1 MSRKGLFILCVVIIF
16 ALALTGIPETRAEY
30 PDQPIEFLIHAA
42 PGGGSDLFCRAIAQ
56 GLDKEGIVKQKI
68 NVISRRGGGGTLAL
82 NYLASKKGNPYV
94 LMHMTTSPLITLA
107 IRETTNIK
115 FDEVTYIAKMAEF
128 PNIVFVK
135 YDSPYKTLKD
145 LVAEAKTLPPKTL
158 SSGMSTTGGS
168 EHILAHR
175 IGRDAGVQFN
185 IISFGSGGK
194 VTAAL
199 LGGHID
205 MMIGN
210 IEEQLGQVEAKRTR
224 PLATV
229 TEKRLPYFPDLPTA
243 KEQGIDVVYT
253 QVRGFVAPQ
262 NVPDYAVKFWQDA
275 LAKFVKTQSYAD
287 LMKANFGVEAYAK
300 GEDYKNFLIDYVAAF
315 KQDVEELGLF
325 KKEK

>member
-1 MSRKGLFILCVVIIF
+1 MSTIHLTLLIF
-16 ALALTGIPETRAEY
+16 CALAISFVATAAAEY
-30 PDQPIEFLIHAA
+30 PDQPIEFLIHAS
-42 PGGGSDLFCRAIAQ
+42 PGGGSDLFCRAIAK
-56 GLDKEGIVKQKI
+56 GLDDEGIVKQKI

-107 IRETTNIK
+107 IRETTDVK
-115 FDEVTYIAKMAEF
+115 FDDVTYIAKMAEF
-128 PNIVFVK
+128 PNLVFVK
-135 YDSPYKTLKD
+135 YDSKFKSLKD
-145 LVAEAKTLPPKTL
+145 LVDAAKELPPKTL

-175 IGRDAGVQFN
+175 IGRAAGVEFN

-205 MMIGN
+205 FMIGN

-229 TEKRLPYFPDLPTA
+229 TEDRLPYFPDLPTA

-253 QVRGFVAPQ
+253 QVRGFVAPPDF
-262 NVPDYAVKFWQDA
+262 PDYAKKFWQDA
-275 LAKFVKTQSYAD
+275 FAKLVKTKSYAD
-287 LMKANFGVEAYAK
+287 LMKANFGVAAYAK
-300 GEDYKNFLIDYVAAF
+300 GDDYKKFLIDYVAAF

>member
-1 MSRKGLFILCVVIIF
+1 MKNRLTTYVLVLILCAIATMFVPT
-16 ALALTGIPETRAEY
+16 AKAEY
-30 PDQPIEFLIHAA
+30 PDQPMEFLIHAA
-42 PGGGSDLFCRAIAQ
+42 PGGGSDLFCRALAK
-56 GLDKEGIVKQKI
+56 GLEEEGIVKQKI
-68 NVISRRGGGGTLAL
+68 NVTSRRGGGGTNAL
-82 NYLASKKGNPYV
+82 NYLASKKGSPYV

-107 IRETTNIK
+107 IRETANIK
-115 FDEVTYIAKMAEF
+115 FDEVTYVAKMADF
-128 PNIVFVK
+128 PNIVFVR
-135 YDSPYKTLKD
+135 YDSPYKSLKD
-145 LVAEAKTLPPKTL
+145 LVNAAKDLPPKTV

-175 IGRDAGVQFN
+175 IGRASGVEFN

-205 MMIGN
+205 FMVGN

-229 TEKRLPYFPDLPTA
+229 TEKRLPFLPDLPTA
-243 KEQGIDVVYT
+243 KEQGIDVAYT

-262 NVPDYAVKFWQDA
+262 NFPDNALKFWENA
-275 LAKFVKTQSYAD
+275 FGKLSKTPSYAK
-287 LMKANFGVEAYAK
+287 LMKDNFGVEAYAAGK
-300 GEDYKNFLIDYVAAF
+300 EYKKFLIDYVSAF

>member
-1 MSRKGLFILCVVIIF
+1 MFKNPSLHLVVIFSI
-16 ALALTGIPETRAEY
+16 LTMVMVPAANAEY
-30 PDQPIEFLIHAA
+30 PDQPMEFLIHAS

-56 GLDKEGIVKQKI
+56 ALDKEGLLKQKI
-68 NVISRRGGGGTLAL
+68 NVVSRRGGGGTLAL
-82 NYLASKKGNPYV
+82 NYLASKRGNPYV

-107 IRETTNIK
+107 IRKTTDVK
-115 FDEVTYIAKMAEF
+115 FNEVTYIAKMAEF
-128 PNIVFVK
+128 PNLVFTK
-135 YDSPYKTLKD
+135 YDSPYKSLKD
-145 LVAEAKTLPPKTL
+145 LVAEAKKLPPKTI

-175 IGRDAGVQFN
+175 IGRESGVEFN

-194 VTAAL
+194 VTAAM

-229 TEKRLPYFPDLPTA
+229 TDNRIPYFPDLPTA

-253 QVRGFVAPQ
+253 QVRGFVAPPD
-262 NVPDYAVKFWQDA
+262 VPDYAVKFWEDTF
-275 LAKFVKTQSYAD
+275 AKLVKTKSYAD

-300 GEDYKNFLIDYVAAF
+300 GDDYKKFLVDYVAAF
-315 KQDVEELGLF
+315 KQDVDELGLF
-325 KKEK
+325 KQKK